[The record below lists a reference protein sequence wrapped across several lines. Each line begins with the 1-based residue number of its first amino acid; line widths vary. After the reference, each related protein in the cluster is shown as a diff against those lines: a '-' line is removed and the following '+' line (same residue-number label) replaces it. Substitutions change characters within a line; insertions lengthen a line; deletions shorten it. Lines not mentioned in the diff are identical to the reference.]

1 MSRPL
6 DGISIVDLTNAVG
19 GASAMRL
26 LAGLGAEV
34 LKVES
39 PEGGDFIRAFMP
51 TMFAVV
57 NRDKRSVAV
66 DVRRPEGAALVR
78 RLIAGSDV
86 VVESMRPGGAERLG
100 FGRDQLVADNPRLI
114 YASLSGYGR
123 TGPDRSKRSIDAVIQ
138 AESGLGVLQGD
149 VLAHTAA
156 VDLGAGLALAH
167 AIVASVLLRERT
179 GEIAHVEV
187 SLLDTALYVQTGAL
201 ADYSVTGEQPD
212 EHFTTP
218 RPQVGTYDTADRPLF
233 IGAFWEKD
241 WPAICQV
248 LGRED
253 LLGAPEYGTAA
264 LRRENREAL
273 GETLAAELRTRP
285 RRKWL
290 DLFEQHG
297 VIAGELRDYREVFED
312 PQVRAVGS
320 LDTFAGGEG
329 SATTVTAPR
338 PPYRLVGG
346 GDAPESRPAP
356 ALGADTGTA
365 LARLGL
371 RPEEIEV
378 LVADG
383 VLGGQTV
390 AVPAGDPSEGER
402 RT

>member
-1 MSRPL
+1 VSQPL

-39 PEGGDFIRAFMP
+39 PEGGDFMRAFMP

-201 ADYSVTGEQPD
+201 ADYSVTGVQPD

-273 GETLAAELRTRP
+273 GKTLAAELRTRP
-285 RRKWL
+285 RREWL

-329 SATTVTAPR
+329 RATTVTAPR

-371 RPEEIEV
+371 RPEEIEA

-390 AVPAGDPSEGER
+390 AVPAGDPSKGER